1 MTEPYNP
8 LLPTLLKRDSDKG
21 DHCEFCKIFKYVF
34 IYRTPLVA
42 AFDNTMKQAR
52 QRSTQISV
60 KHLRWSVW
68 RNVVHYFCKILHLI
82 CLTWFWTRCVLKI
95 KRTFFEKEC
104 LCIFKILALLTRSH
118 RALLY
123 PSKHFLFSKISSRR
137 LQDVFSVTLVV
148 FQDVLKTSSRRI
160 CDTSS

>member
-21 DHCEFCKIFKYVF
+21 DYCEFCKIFKYVF

-60 KHLRWSVW
+60 KHLR
-68 RNVVHYFCKILHLI
+68 
-82 CLTWFWTRCVLKI
+82 
-95 KRTFFEKEC
+95 
-104 LCIFKILALLTRSH
+104 
-118 RALLY
+118 
-123 PSKHFLFSKISSRR
+123 
-137 LQDVFSVTLVV
+137 
-148 FQDVLKTSSRRI
+148 
-160 CDTSS
+160 